1 METNKDILD
10 QPTTYSGTTSSRSI
24 TKGDTMTK
32 KHFELVAKIIS
43 NRANAIENSSAD
55 NNQKAYTLFELINL
69 MFNFA
74 DEFELVNKNF
84 NKSIFFNACQPV
96 MTFNNHYRELGY
108 KEKV

>member
-1 METNKDILD
+1 MKDRDILD
-10 QPTTYSGTTSSRSI
+10 HSNTCSIASRSI

-32 KHFELVAKIIS
+32 KHFELVAKTIS

-55 NNQKAYTLFELINL
+55 NSQKAYALFELRNL

-84 NKSIFFNACQPV
+84 NKSIFFNACQPAL
-96 MTFNNHYRELGY
+96 TFNNHYAELGY
-108 KEKV
+108 KETV